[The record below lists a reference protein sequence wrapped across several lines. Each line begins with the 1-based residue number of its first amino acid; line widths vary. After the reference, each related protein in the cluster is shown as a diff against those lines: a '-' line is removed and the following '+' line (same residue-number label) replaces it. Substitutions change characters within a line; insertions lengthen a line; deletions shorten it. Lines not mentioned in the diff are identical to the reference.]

1 MKDIFGMY
9 IRPVGL
15 THSEIVYVFDIALV
29 RADLNTGGPDVVCVT
44 E

>member
-15 THSEIVYVFDIALV
+15 THSEIVYVFDIGLV
-29 RADLNTGGPDVVCVT
+29 RADLKQLIVGRVT
-44 E
+44 

>member
-29 RADLNTGGPDVVCVT
+29 RADLKQLIVSRVT
-44 E
+44 

>member
-15 THSEIVYVFDIALV
+15 THSEILYVFDIALV
-29 RADLNTGGPDVVCVT
+29 RADLKQLIVIRVT
-44 E
+44 